1 MTNKSIDNFLTELS
15 SSAPV
20 PGGGGVAALAG
31 SLSAA
36 LCSMVAE
43 LTTGKKKYAAYQS
56 DIERIIS
63 EIVVLRDDIKL
74 LIQKD
79 AEAFEPLSKAY
90 SIPKDEPG
98 RDEILENA
106 LKVACA
112 APFDILKKVC
122 EIVPYLEE
130 LEVKGS
136 KIALSDVGV
145 AASMCRAAI
154 ESSALNVYINTK
166 LMKNREYAKNI
177 EAEIS
182 SLVEKNIPLCEKIY
196 SAVKAALI
204 Q

>member
-1 MTNKSIDNFLTELS
+1 MTNKSIDIFLTELS

-106 LKVACA
+106 LKVACS

-196 SAVKAALI
+196 SAVKTALI